1 MVTLAF
7 ANIYIRI
14 GSTVVG
20 ALACHDRGSWFET
33 SNLTAFSL
41 FPFLFGSFNLQT
53 NLRKLKF
60 TGLAITSRL
69 VKKLFKVFIIIT
81 RRIV

>member
-1 MVTLAF
+1 MILRMVTLAF

-41 FPFLFGSFNLQT
+41 ILK
-53 NLRKLKF
+53 LRAPLIFQREKN
-60 TGLAITSRL
+60 ITQ
-69 VKKLFKVFIIIT
+69 
-81 RRIV
+81 

>member
-1 MVTLAF
+1 
-7 ANIYIRI
+7 
-14 GSTVVG
+14 
-20 ALACHDRGSWFET
+20 
-33 SNLTAFSL
+33 
-41 FPFLFGSFNLQT
+41 
-53 NLRKLKF
+53 LRKLKF